1 VKQCDSYSTSMQVQC
16 CYVEGHSGEHFFS
29 HHDES
34 DRIRWKLA
42 ADQRDALQTR
52 LSALEAENERLIKQ
66 HHDECQHRVMTVAR
80 LEAEN
85 ERLRADAAATRKR
98 PRLRRIPSL
107 RTQLD
112 TALSDLAR
120 VREECE
126 LVREA
131 MRQAQQTATRRLD
144 ECDRMR
150 PSDEIFETGRWYAC
164 TGCHESDEGHPTGTY
179 NAALRCH
186 VGGGCFECGGI
197 GARWEQFD
205 EDALTP
211 KEPLAML
218 TADTITDEEIRGLRA
233 TPDYVNVRP
242 ANDERAKRLYLR
254 GLHLVCDDA
263 LDSDDP
269 KLRRRARLRCAE
281 ILNARTTKEP

>member
-1 VKQCDSYSTSMQVQC
+1 M
-16 CYVEGHSGEHFFS
+16 
-29 HHDES
+29 S
-34 DRIRWKLA
+34 DRDNDREAARLDGNYMAIRYI
-42 ADQRDALQTR
+42 DR
-52 LSALEAENERLIKQ
+52 LSALEAENERL
-66 HHDECQHRVMTVAR
+66 RVDA
-80 LEAEN
+80 
-85 ERLRADAAATRKR
+85 ERLRKHLHAPDRCPVCRWTNINLMNYGTTDESRWMCHSCAATALSDLARVRSENEK
-98 PRLRRIPSL
+98 LRRDVASWEGCNFE
-107 RTQLD
+107 RQLD
-112 TALSDLAR
+112 EARSDLAR

-211 KEPLAML
+211 KEP
-218 TADTITDEEIRGLRA
+218 
-233 TPDYVNVRP
+233 
-242 ANDERAKRLYLR
+242 
-254 GLHLVCDDA
+254 
-263 LDSDDP
+263 
-269 KLRRRARLRCAE
+269 
-281 ILNARTTKEP
+281 